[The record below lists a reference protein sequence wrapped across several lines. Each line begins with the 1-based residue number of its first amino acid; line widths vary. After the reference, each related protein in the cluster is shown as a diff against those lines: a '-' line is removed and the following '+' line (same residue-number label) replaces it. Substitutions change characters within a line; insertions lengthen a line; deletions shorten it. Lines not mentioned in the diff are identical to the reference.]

1 MENKFPEIYPCDLYD
16 RIIQDGG
23 ANNKFDKVYRVAS
36 YGVINRDA
44 FLATFEESELPDA
57 KLANRDMYLATL
69 QKDYDI
75 GDYSVSFY
83 EKRQDARKI
92 LRLKKRHYDGPVLIY
107 GVILPEH
114 GMSIRTKESTDPNRR
129 TTNSHVD
136 LWKYENTDMTNLFEI
151 EEVQ

>member
-1 MENKFPEIYPCDLYD
+1 
-16 RIIQDGG
+16 
-23 ANNKFDKVYRVAS
+23 
-36 YGVINRDA
+36 
-44 FLATFEESELPDA
+44 
-57 KLANRDMYLATL
+57 MYLATL
-69 QKDYDI
+69 QEDYDI